1 MHENLN
7 MKKISLKLFPFLIS
21 LLFIFP
27 IIKESLSS
35 FIVILICL
43 NTVIYKIASKDYS
56 LPTTKTLLLT
66 IPFWIILFCSFFSD
80 NIPVS
85 AIHIQHAL
93 FFLIIPVFFSLIPKE
108 NFTSKKIDLYIW
120 ILKITC
126 ILIAVIYVVFFFYHH
141 SISDFF
147 IVFQNVSK
155 FRNFI
160 YYDFKLIT
168 IHPTYYTTILVFCS
182 AHSFDL
188 VLKQKKYSEFIF
200 IISFLLI
207 SLLLLTRLNIVL
219 LVLTL
224 VLMVFLRSKMKLKQ
238 MITVTTSIIIL
249 VVGLSVLTPGIKQ
262 RFVELFHSYDVKPE
276 NVAYD
281 STNIR
286 RAIFDCSVSISKEN
300 ILYGIGFENLQNG
313 LNNCYK
319 SNYDS
324 SFYEGQSYM
333 THNYY
338 FYILLS
344 SGIIGLLI
352 FLVYIIN
359 IMRLC
364 LKSNFFLFKVFLLN
378 VLVICCIEDYL
389 YRHYGILYFNL
400 LLICFIQYSKNKES
414 DSIEIK

>member
-1 MHENLN
+1 
-7 MKKISLKLFPFLIS
+7 MKQISQKLFPYLIS

-43 NTVIYKIASKDYS
+43 NTVIYKITSNDYS
-56 LPTTKTLLLT
+56 LPKLKTLLLT
-66 IPFWIILFCSFFSD
+66 IPFWIILFRSFFTD
-80 NIPVS
+80 NFTVN

-93 FFLIIPVFFSLIPKE
+93 FFLIIPFFFSFIPQK
-108 NFTSKKIDLYIW
+108 NFGRQKMDLYIL

-126 ILIAVIYVVFFFYHH
+126 LLIAVIYVFFFFLNH
-141 SISDFF
+141 SLSEFF
-147 IVFQNVSK
+147 VVFQNVST
-155 FRNFI
+155 FRNFV

-168 IHPTYYTTILVFCS
+168 IHPTYFTTLLVFCS

-188 VLKQKKYSEFIF
+188 VLKQKKYSEFVF

-224 VLMVFLRSKMKLKQ
+224 VLMVFLRSKMKSGQK
-238 MITVTTSIIIL
+238 I
-249 VVGLSVLTPGIKQ
+249 GLSAAIIAFVVALSISTPGIKH
-262 RFVELFHSYDVKPE
+262 RFVELFHSYDIKPE
-276 NVAYD
+276 NIAYD

-286 RAIFDCSVSISKEN
+286 RAIFDCSVSISKDN
-300 ILYGIGFENLQNG
+300 FLYGVGFENLQND
-313 LNNCYK
+313 LNDCYK

-324 SFYEGQSYM
+324 SFYEGQNYM

-344 SGIIGLLI
+344 SGILGLILFLI
-352 FLVYIIN
+352 YLIN
-359 IMRLC
+359 ILKLC
-364 LKSNFFLFKVFLLN
+364 LRSNIFLFKIFIFN
-378 VLVICCIEDYL
+378 VLTICLIEDYL

-400 LLICFIQYSKNKES
+400 MLICFIQYSKNKEL
-414 DSIEIK
+414 DTIEIR